1 MLRKA
6 LITLGCVAAI
16 GMAGTASASADA
28 SRYIASYPTHE
39 QCVRAAHML
48 TGGGTGES
56 WSCRS
61 NNGGP
66 YKLYVW

>member
-1 MLRKA
+1 MLVRKA
-6 LITLGCVAAI
+6 IVTLGCVAAI
-16 GMAGTASASADA
+16 GMAGAGAASADA
-28 SRYIASYPTHE
+28 SRYIASYPTHD
-39 QCVRAAHML
+39 QCERAAHMI
-48 TGGGTGES
+48 TPGYGDN